1 MNSNRNEPDHA
12 DTTGVTNKL
21 PPVVFGT
28 SALGNLYEA
37 LTDERKLAI
46 TRAWFEHGEQP
57 VIVDSAGKYGA
68 GLALESIGANLRC
81 LEVPADD
88 VILSNKLGWYR
99 VPLKGSEPTFEPG
112 AWVDLEY
119 DAEQRISRQ
128 GILDCW
134 QQGCE
139 LLGEPYKPQMVSV
152 HDPDEFLAAA
162 DSPSDR
168 QQRKQHVLD
177 AYESLFELKSSGQVA
192 SVGVGSK
199 DWRIAKEMIESVSLD
214 WVMIA
219 NSLTVYTHPS
229 ELLNWIDEL
238 ANRGVSV
245 INSAVF
251 NGGFLVGGD
260 FYNYRAVDPKSPAD
274 QIMLGWREKFFA
286 LCQQHGVKPAAACVE
301 FGLSPQAISSVALS
315 SSDPKRVA
323 NCATLARTKAPPAF
337 WEEAKEQELIATD
350 YPHLP
355 A

>member
-1 MNSNRNEPDHA
+1 MVSNSDESHQTDYESPSLE
-12 DTTGVTNKL
+12 L

-37 LTDERKLAI
+37 LPDERKLAL
-46 TRAWFEHGEQP
+46 TQAWFEHGEQP
-57 VIVDSAGKYGA
+57 VVVDSAGKYGA
-68 GLALESIGANLRC
+68 GLALESIGKNLRR
-81 LEVPADD
+81 LKIPASD

-119 DAEQRISRQ
+119 DAEQRISRE

-162 DSPSDR
+162 NSSANR
-168 QQRKQHVLD
+168 QQRKQHVLE
-177 AYESLFELKSSGQVA
+177 AYEALFELKLQGQVQN
-192 SVGVGSK
+192 VGVGSK
-199 DWRIAKEMIESVSLD
+199 DWRIAQEIIECVSLD

-219 NSLTVYTHPS
+219 NSLTVYTHPT
-229 ELLNWIDEL
+229 ELLDWIDDL
-238 ANRGVSV
+238 SQRGVTV

-260 FYNYRAVDPKSPAD
+260 FYNYRAVDPQSTAD
-274 QIMLGWREKFFA
+274 QAMLAWRERFFG
-286 LCQQHGVKPAAACVE
+286 LCQEYNLKPAAVCVE
-301 FGLSPQAISSVALS
+301 FGLSPPGIMSVALS

-323 NCATLARTKAPPAF
+323 DCSRLVRQKAPAAF
-337 WEEAKEQELIATD
+337 WSQAKEQQIIAPD
-350 YPHLP
+350 YPHL
-355 A
+355 AS